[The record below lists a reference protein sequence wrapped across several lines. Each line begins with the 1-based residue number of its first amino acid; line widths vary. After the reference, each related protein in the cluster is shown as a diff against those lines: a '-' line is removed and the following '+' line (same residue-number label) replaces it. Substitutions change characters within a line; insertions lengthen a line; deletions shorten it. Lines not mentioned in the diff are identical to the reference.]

1 MFLLYKK
8 LFKKIFIKL
17 NKWKIFQYIFDK
29 LKNMKIKNK
38 IKIPTESE
46 IDDFCN
52 QVIKAIRKNRL
63 KYINENIKK
72 KL

>member
-1 MFLLYKK
+1 
-8 LFKKIFIKL
+8 
-17 NKWKIFQYIFDK
+17 
-29 LKNMKIKNK
+29 MKIKNK